1 MTGET
6 LQKFNEF
13 FTSNYNK
20 LLTYCYDYRISEDY
34 LHQAYLNT
42 YDKIQKT
49 GWTGNSYTTYI
60 IRSVVNLDINDK
72 KSLKNRNVVN
82 IDTENQLTIEDKLE
96 EIKTEDEINELIRQ
110 RNEYIVRELF
120 QFLQYH
126 VKCSEIEMMIFKI
139 YYLSKTKMSYVKIK
153 QLTGVNKNRV
163 TLILRKIKKQINTDF
178 ITYINANRRGNKDD
192 NDTEEMY

>member
-1 MTGET
+1 MSGET

-20 LLTYCYDYRISEDY
+20 LLTYCYDYRISADY

-82 IDTENQLTIEDKLE
+82 IDTENPLAIENKLE

-126 VKCSEIEMMIFKI
+126 VKCTEIEMMIFKI

-163 TLILRKIKKQINTDF
+163 TIILRKIKKQINENF
-178 ITYINANRRGNKDD
+178 INYLNAK
-192 NDTEEMY
+192 